1 MAVFTGLW
9 PLNSATQKN
18 ERTHARDCSDA
29 GTGGA
34 RGATGPPNIWQFSC
48 NPIQTGGG
56 QIIPTYYYWPPQFFS
71 PSGITAAVE
80 RSLRM
85 TSN

>member
-1 MAVFTGLW
+1 MAHPAHPGTTGLH
-9 PLNSATQKN
+9 SG
-18 ERTHARDCSDA
+18 A

-34 RGATGPPNIWQFSC
+34 GGATGPPIFGRSV